1 MLSATS
7 IPPSRNPIL
16 HRRRGRRRSN
26 ATARRPFGA
35 ILNFAIRLFQLEG
48 NRTAV
53 LPGGWSPREGNVK
66 DRVFGIGVD
75 QHVSVDRAV
84 SSAVSIAFTDS
95 LLQNQ

>member
-1 MLSATS
+1 
-7 IPPSRNPIL
+7 
-16 HRRRGRRRSN
+16 
-26 ATARRPFGA
+26 
-35 ILNFAIRLFQLEG
+35 LFQLEG

-95 LLQNQ
+95 LLQNQFQRSDLMDNCHFNVPGNEKMARLVHRFPAANHFVN